1 MTTQLD
7 FDTPPLY
14 DGILNVHNLY
24 FSDIWIGYWSNFI
37 QTLISY
43 LTQNGLMLPNLTQA
57 EINSLQIATL
67 VNGQLLYNIDPL
79 VDAPQFWQ
87 TSTQSWRTITFT

>member
-14 DGILNVHNLY
+14 DGILNVNNLY
-24 FSDIWIGYWSNFI
+24 FSDIWIGYWSAFI
-37 QTLISY
+37 QTLVSY
-43 LTQNGLMLPNLTQA
+43 LTQNGIMLPNLSQA
-57 EINSLQIATL
+57 EINALQVNALT
-67 VNGQLLYNIDPL
+67 NGQLIYNLD

-87 TSTQSWRTITFT
+87 DSTASWRTILFT

>member
-14 DGILNVHNLY
+14 DGIINTHNLY
-24 FSDIWIGYWSNFI
+24 FSDIWIGYWSSFI
-37 QTLISY
+37 QTLVSY
-43 LTQNGLMLPNLTQA
+43 LTQNGIMIPNLTQA
-57 EINSLQIATL
+57 EINLLQVSSLT
-67 VNGQLLYNIDPL
+67 NGQLLYNLD

-87 TSTQSWRTITFT
+87 ESSSSWRTIQFT

>member
-14 DGILNVHNLY
+14 DGILNTHNLY
-24 FSDIWIGYWSNFI
+24 FSDIWLGYWSNFI
-37 QTLISY
+37 QTLVSY
-43 LTQNGLMLPNLTQA
+43 LTQNGIMIPNLTQA
-57 EINSLQIATL
+57 QINSLQISTL
-67 VNGQLLYNIDPL
+67 TNGQLLYNLD

-87 TSTQSWRTITFT
+87 SSSNSWRTITFT

>member
-14 DGILNVHNLY
+14 DGILNTHNLY
-24 FSDIWIGYWSNFI
+24 FSDIWLGYWSNFI
-37 QTLISY
+37 QTLVSY
-43 LTQNGLMLPNLTQA
+43 LTQNGLMIPNLTQA
-57 EINSLQIATL
+57 QINSLQISTL
-67 VNGQLLYNIDPL
+67 TNGQLLYNLD

-87 TSTQSWRTITFT
+87 SSSNSWRTITFT